1 LVVRSES
8 SIHDSLD
15 LILTQIYNGVSIA
28 IFQISCMQQV
38 KACGFILFRGGR
50 TDPQKSF
57 LLMKHR
63 DRYDL
68 PKGHVESGESDLE
81 CALREMTEET
91 GIPASAVEI
100 EPNFQYRSIYYPQS
114 ARHDN
119 AIVEK
124 TLVIFLGWVAPQ
136 TTITTTEHL
145 GYEWLD
151 WHPPH
156 QIQAQTIDPLLA
168 KVRIYFGD

>member
-1 LVVRSES
+1 
-8 SIHDSLD
+8 
-15 LILTQIYNGVSIA
+15 
-28 IFQISCMQQV
+28 MQQV
-38 KACGFILFRGGR
+38 KSCGFILFRGR
-50 TDPQKSF
+50 TDPPKSF

-91 GIPASAVEI
+91 GIPASAVQI
-100 EPNFQYRSIYYPQS
+100 DPDFQYRSIYHPQS
-114 ARHDN
+114 ARLNN

-124 TLVIFLGWVAPQ
+124 TLIIFLGWVDPH
-136 TTITTTEHL
+136 TSIITTEHL
-145 GYEWLD
+145 GYEWFD

-156 QIQAQTIDPLLA
+156 HIQDRTIDPLLA
-168 KVRIYFGD
+168 EVRTYFGN